1 MDSALW
7 VDRYRPR
14 GLEKLEIHT
23 RVNDRLKKM
32 VASGD
37 LPHLM
42 FYGPSGAG
50 KKTRVIAV
58 LRELYGPAVEKVKV
72 EQRTFKFT
80 TPSRATVE
88 MSLLSSMHHVEL
100 TPADAGTKDVLIV
113 QSIVKE
119 FASSAHITD
128 VSQKRGFKLIV
139 LNEVDRLS
147 KRAQHALRRTME
159 TSTAG
164 CRLVLC
170 SSSSGKVIGPL
181 RSRCLLVRVPAPTN
195 DEIKAVLERIA
206 KREGF
211 QMLDSMTDK
220 IIEASGR
227 NLRKAILCLE
237 ATKATQFPFTERQQP
252 QVPAWEDYV
261 CMLAKDVMEQQTPG
275 RLQEVRTKLYEL
287 LSHCIPATLILKR
300 LTIELVAKV
309 DPRLARDVAHWAA
322 FYEHRLQ
329 TGNKEIFHLEGF
341 VAKFM
346 SLQLQLLL
354 NEAMM

>member
-7 VDRYRPR
+7 VDRYRPSS
-14 GLEKLEIHT
+14 LDKLEIHQ
-23 RVNDRLKKM
+23 RINERLKKM

-42 FYGPSGAG
+42 FFGPSGAG
-50 KKTRVIAV
+50 KKTRVIAL
-58 LRELYGPAVEKVKV
+58 LRELYGAAAEKVKV
-72 EQRTFKFT
+72 EQRSFKFT
-80 TPSRATVE
+80 EPSRVTVE

-100 TPADAGTKDVLIV
+100 TPADAGNKDVLIV

-119 FASSAHITD
+119 FATSAHISD
-128 VSQKRGFKLIV
+128 ISQKRGFKLIV

-181 RSRCLLVRVPAPTN
+181 RSRCLLVRVPAPSN
-195 DEIKAVLERIA
+195 AEITAVLERIA

-211 QMLDSMTDK
+211 QMLDSMTEK
-220 IIEASGR
+220 IVQVSGR

-237 ATKATQFPFTERQQP
+237 ATKASQFPFTERQQP
-252 QVPAWEDYV
+252 QVPAWEEYIAA
-261 CMLAKDVMEQQTPG
+261 LANDILSQQTPG
-275 RLQEVRTKLYEL
+275 KLQEVRTKLYEL
-287 LSHCIPATLILKR
+287 LSHCIPASLILKT
-300 LTIELVAKV
+300 LAVELVSKV
-309 DPRLARDVAHWAA
+309 DPSLAPDVAHWAA

-346 SLQLQLLL
+346 SLQLQLIL
-354 NEAMM
+354 NAAMM